1 MATCHAHNLRAP
13 DSAPPRPYGLRVSLR
28 AGDPFRALLG
38 ADWSRT
44 HWFATAAE
52 RDAKLADM
60 SRKHEYSR
68 PGDRPALV
76 FEKVEKLA
84 DRLPRHGTPG

>member
-1 MATCHAHNLRAP
+1 MATCHAHNLRTP
-13 DSAPPRPYGLRVSLR
+13 DSTRPKPYGVRVSLR
-28 AGDPFRALLG
+28 PGDPFRALLG

-44 HWFATAAE
+44 HWFETAGE
-52 RDAKLADM
+52 RDAKLQEM

-84 DRLPRHGTPG
+84 DRLSRQAG

>member
-1 MATCHAHNLRAP
+1 MATCHAHNLRTP
-13 DSAPPRPYGLRVSLR
+13 DSTRPKPYGVRVSLR
-28 AGDPFRALLG
+28 PGDPFRTLLG
-38 ADWSRT
+38 ADWSRS
-44 HWFATAAE
+44 HWFETAGE
-52 RDAKLADM
+52 RDAKLQEM

-84 DRLPRHGTPG
+84 DRLPR